1 MTKSFQERSAM
12 KKVFVSVQDC
22 QPGMAIAEDIY
33 NEYGAVVVT
42 EGTLLDEYILGRIK
56 DLGLVKIKIYGEN
69 EEMIVA
75 GGTELFRAQYNEN
88 LSNVKNLLHDISS
101 GKEVDSQKVS
111 LVTNSLLSRINENR
125 DIVNCINEMRTTDE
139 YLYTHSIN
147 VSLLSM
153 LIGKW
158 LKYDYKKV
166 KALVTAGFL
175 HDIGKG
181 RISQAILNKPG
192 ALTDEEF
199 EEMKK
204 HPAYGFQIAEK
215 IPEINEDILK
225 AILMHHER
233 EDGSGYPLGL
243 KSEQIH
249 DFAKIVAVADMYDA
263 MTSNRSYRTMI
274 CPFDVIETMERDNF
288 GTLDHRVVSVFLKN
302 IASYYMG
309 DFVKLSNGDIGEI
322 VYINP
327 FNVSKPIIR
336 AANTYIDL
344 SNEKKVKI
352 LELI

>member
-1 MTKSFQERSAM
+1 MR
-12 KKVFVSVQDC
+12 KVFISVQDC

-33 NEYGAVVVT
+33 NEYGAMVVT
-42 EGTLLDEYILGRIK
+42 EGTVLDGYILSRIRE
-56 DLGLVKIKIYGEN
+56 LGLVKVKIYEEN

-75 GGTELFRAQYNEN
+75 GGAELFRAQYNEN
-88 LSNVKNLLHDISS
+88 ISNVKHLLHDIST

-125 DIVNCINEMRTTDE
+125 DIVNCMNEMRTTDE

-181 RISQAILNKPG
+181 RISPEILNKPD
-192 ALTDEEF
+192 ALTDNEF
-199 EEMKK
+199 EEIKK
-204 HPAYGFQIAEK
+204 HPAYGYQIAEK
-215 IPEINEDILK
+215 IPEVSDDILK

-243 KSEQIH
+243 NSEQIH
-249 DFAKIVAVADMYDA
+249 DFAKIVAVADVYDA
-263 MTSNRSYRTMI
+263 MTSNRVYRAMI
-274 CPFDVIETMERDNF
+274 CPFDVIESMERDNF

-309 DFVKLSNGDIGEI
+309 DFVKLSNGDIGEV

-327 FNVSKPIIR
+327 FNISKPIIR
-336 AANTYIDL
+336 AANSYIDL
-344 SNEKKVKI
+344 SNEKKVRI

>member
-1 MTKSFQERSAM
+1 M

-56 DLGLVKIKIYGEN
+56 DLGLVKIKIYEDK
-69 EEMIVA
+69 EDIIVA
-75 GGTELFRAQYNEN
+75 GGTELFRAQYSEN

-111 LVTNSLLSRINENR
+111 HVTNSLLSRINENR

-158 LKYDYKKV
+158 LKYDYKRV

-192 ALTDEEF
+192 DLTDEEF
-199 EEMKK
+199 EEIKK

-243 KSEQIH
+243 RGEQIH

-263 MTSNRSYRTMI
+263 MTSNRAYRTMI

-288 GTLDHRVVSVFLKN
+288 GTLDHRVVNVFLKN
-302 IASYYMG
+302 IASYYIG

-344 SNEKKVKI
+344 SGEKQVKI